1 MSAITESL
9 RDAIV
14 VDLQLLV
21 ASGHLVD
28 LSNQRD
34 ADATLDTTVL
44 NAAALKAATIVQRYL
59 GRTADDDDPDAVEFG
74 TRMTLLLL
82 QTTYSIKLTDIGA
95 AFVGGIYRE
104 LREEAKRRVQGID
117 TVELTST
124 ADEFDSLDAKFPDM
138 PSWDTDATS

>member
-1 MSAITESL
+1 MTTTTDL

-14 VDLQLLV
+14 TDLTAVV
-21 ASGHLVD
+21 ASGHVIDLTNQKDNDVAVD
-28 LSNQRD
+28 S
-34 ADATLDTTVL
+34 TLL
-44 NAAALKAATIVQRYL
+44 NAVAFNAARVVQRYL
-59 GRTADDDDPDAVEFG
+59 GRTVDDEDPDAIEFG

-82 QTTYSIKLTDIGA
+82 QTTYSIKLTEIGA

-138 PSWDTDATS
+138 PSWDTDATDS